1 MSMLQTWGIVGAIAA
16 AVVAGIF
23 GLIRLAVR
31 DVTKAAEQRGRD
43 EVVKESQREE
53 IDAQSRA
60 GNVLAERRTV
70 DDTNRRLSDGSF

>member
-1 MSMLQTWGIVGAIAA
+1 MSILQTWGLYGAIAI
-16 AVVAGIF
+16 AVVGGIF

-43 EVVKESQREE
+43 EVVKKSQREE
-53 IDAQSRA
+53 NDAQSRA

-70 DDTNRRLSDGSF
+70 DDTIGKLSDGRF

>member
-1 MSMLQTWGIVGAIAA
+1 VSTLQTWGIVAAIAS

-31 DVTKAAEQRGRD
+31 DVTNAAEQRGRD

-70 DDTNRRLSDGSF
+70 DDTTRRLSDGSF

>member
-1 MSMLQTWGIVGAIAA
+1 MSTLQTWGIVAAIAS

-31 DVTKAAEQRGRD
+31 DVTSAAEQRGRD
-43 EVVKESQREE
+43 EVIKDVQHEE

-70 DDTNRRLSDGSF
+70 DDTARRLSDGSF

>member
-1 MSMLQTWGIVGAIAA
+1 VSTIQTWGIVA
-16 AVVAGIF
+16 AVASAIVAGIF

-43 EVVKESQREE
+43 EVIKESQREE

-60 GNVLAERRTV
+60 GSVLAERRTV
-70 DDTNRRLSDGSF
+70 DDTTRRLSDGNF